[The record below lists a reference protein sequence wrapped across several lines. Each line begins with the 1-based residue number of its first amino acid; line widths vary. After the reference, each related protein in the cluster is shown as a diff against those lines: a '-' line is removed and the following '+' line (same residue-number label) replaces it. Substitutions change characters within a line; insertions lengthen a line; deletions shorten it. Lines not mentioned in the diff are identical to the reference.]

1 MLSSL
6 ILNFVDWDYKNDNS
20 SDKRRYKSEVQ
31 TKWIENFKQLHVRFT
46 GVQGCLELWAVK
58 GGKFKLLTLWSWL
71 FFWLFRKDFKIN
83 HIRQECGLLLKHFV
97 ATVRWHTKIS
107 LVEQKSFVH
116 KNIFFYQ
123 WYNLFWRY
131 ILKAFAL
138 RCAQSYGPI
147 STEYTVCITH
157 IRCRQFV

>member
-6 ILNFVDWDYKNDNS
+6 ILNFFDWDYKNDNS

-31 TKWIENFKQLHVRFT
+31 TKWIENFKQLHVQFT

-83 HIRQECGLLLKHFV
+83 HIRQECGVLLKHFV
-97 ATVRWHTKIS
+97 ATVRRHTKIS

-116 KNIFFYQ
+116 KNIFFFISDIIYSEGIFSKHLP
-123 WYNLFWRY
+123 WDVHSPMVLFPQNT
-131 ILKAFAL
+131 LFVL
-138 RCAQSYGPI
+138 
-147 STEYTVCITH
+147 H
-157 IRCRQFV
+157 I

>member
-6 ILNFVDWDYKNDNS
+6 ILNFFDWDYKNDNL

-31 TKWIENFKQLHVRFT
+31 TKWIENFKQLHVWFT

-71 FFWLFRKDFKIN
+71 FFWLFWKDFKIN
-83 HIRQECGLLLKHFV
+83 RILQECGLLLEHFV
-97 ATVRWHTKIS
+97 ATVRRHTKIS

-116 KNIFFYQ
+116 KKFFFISDIIYSEGIFSKHLP
-123 WYNLFWRY
+123 WDVHSPRVLFPQNT
-131 ILKAFAL
+131 LFVL
-138 RCAQSYGPI
+138 
-147 STEYTVCITH
+147 H
-157 IRCRQFV
+157 I